1 MAPRYLFSFKKASRG
16 RWRCYRGRP
25 AARVQS
31 GATTTAPAPGR
42 AGLARAKGRTLPGG
56 LTRIGRAAVGD
67 AKRATIALLVL
78 KALAAAIAALIFGR
92 ASMDSLLRCQAARRR
107 LAAAPSPSPSDRRD
121 SGAESSNELSLSEE
135 LALEALTGGLTT
147 PETLERVRSQ
157 EGAREAA
164 APPPAPVKI
173 ASAKQHRAFRVLPL
187 PFAAVRR
194 PWNGS
199 QGTARRLSFE
209 ARE

>member
-1 MAPRYLFSFKKASRG
+1 M
-16 RWRCYRGRP
+16 
-25 AARVQS
+25 
-31 GATTTAPAPGR
+31 
-42 AGLARAKGRTLPGG
+42 
-56 LTRIGRAAVGD
+56 
-67 AKRATIALLVL
+67 L
-78 KALAAAIAALIFGR
+78 KALAAAAAALIFGR

-107 LAAAPSPSPSDRRD
+107 LAAAPSPSPSPSDRRD

-164 APPPAPVKI
+164 APPPAPAKI

>member
-1 MAPRYLFSFKKASRG
+1 
-16 RWRCYRGRP
+16 
-25 AARVQS
+25 
-31 GATTTAPAPGR
+31 
-42 AGLARAKGRTLPGG
+42 
-56 LTRIGRAAVGD
+56 
-67 AKRATIALLVL
+67 
-78 KALAAAIAALIFGR
+78 
-92 ASMDSLLRCQAARRR
+92 MDSLLRCRATRRR
-107 LAAAPSPSPSDRRD
+107 LAAAPSPSPSPSNRRD
-121 SGAESSNELSLSEE
+121 SGAESSSNELSLSEE

-164 APPPAPVKI
+164 APPPAPAKI

>member
-1 MAPRYLFSFKKASRG
+1 M
-16 RWRCYRGRP
+16 
-25 AARVQS
+25 
-31 GATTTAPAPGR
+31 
-42 AGLARAKGRTLPGG
+42 
-56 LTRIGRAAVGD
+56 
-67 AKRATIALLVL
+67 L

-107 LAAAPSPSPSDRRD
+107 LAAAPSPSPSPSDQRD
-121 SGAESSNELSLSEE
+121 SGAESNELSLSEE

-157 EGAREAA
+157 EGARAREAA

>member
-1 MAPRYLFSFKKASRG
+1 M
-16 RWRCYRGRP
+16 
-25 AARVQS
+25 
-31 GATTTAPAPGR
+31 
-42 AGLARAKGRTLPGG
+42 
-56 LTRIGRAAVGD
+56 
-67 AKRATIALLVL
+67 L
-78 KALAAAIAALIFGR
+78 KALAAAAAALIFGR

-107 LAAAPSPSPSDRRD
+107 LAAAPPPSPSPSNRRD
-121 SGAESSNELSLSEE
+121 SGAESSSNELSLSEE

-164 APPPAPVKI
+164 APPPAPAKI

>member
-1 MAPRYLFSFKKASRG
+1 M
-16 RWRCYRGRP
+16 
-25 AARVQS
+25 
-31 GATTTAPAPGR
+31 
-42 AGLARAKGRTLPGG
+42 
-56 LTRIGRAAVGD
+56 
-67 AKRATIALLVL
+67 
-78 KALAAAIAALIFGR
+78 
-92 ASMDSLLRCQAARRR
+92 RRQ
-107 LAAAPSPSPSDRRD
+107 PPPSDRRD

>member
-1 MAPRYLFSFKKASRG
+1 
-16 RWRCYRGRP
+16 
-25 AARVQS
+25 
-31 GATTTAPAPGR
+31 
-42 AGLARAKGRTLPGG
+42 
-56 LTRIGRAAVGD
+56 
-67 AKRATIALLVL
+67 
-78 KALAAAIAALIFGR
+78 
-92 ASMDSLLRCQAARRR
+92 MDSLLRCQAARRR
-107 LAAAPSPSPSDRRD
+107 LAAAPSPSPSPSPSDRRD
-121 SGAESSNELSLSEE
+121 AESSSNELSLSEE

-164 APPPAPVKI
+164 APPPAPAKI